1 MIEGVVYDGSVEPP
15 RVIEG
20 ATVKLGQTS
29 YCSPTR
35 GEHKSKTGEL
45 GEFVFELFIHDTDG
59 FFILVESSGF
69 MPWEGTLKGMDC
81 LFCACPPLEVIL
93 ERSE

>member
-1 MIEGVVYDGSVEPP
+1 MYDGSVDPMLA
-15 RVIEG
+15 IEG
-20 ATVKLGQTS
+20 VTVKLGQTS

-35 GEHKSKTGEL
+35 GGHSSETDES
-45 GEFVFELFIHDTDG
+45 GEFEFELFIHDTDG
-59 FFILVESSGF
+59 LFFQVENTGF

-81 LFCACPPLEVIL
+81 LFCGCPPLEVIL